1 MAKLISLIIFI
12 IDIVVIFD
20 IMKSRKDNEKKILWI
35 IAVIFLPV
43 IGPVLYYF
51 LGKNK
56 EVS

>member
-1 MAKLISLIIFI
+1 MAKLISLIILI

-20 IMKSRKDNEKKILWI
+20 IVKSRKDTEKKILWI
-35 IAVIFLPV
+35 VAVIFLPV
-43 IGPVLYYF
+43 LGPVLYYF